1 PPPVLEAAPLERRR
15 RRGRRG
21 PAGHQ
26 PPQEGAGGGRA
37 EGRARWRSTTLHPA
51 LDAKFARAA
60 FAPPT
65 ASESRLVALRDP
77 LVEEVTARWQG
88 QEALA
93 RRRSS
98 NASSVFSGGC
108 WADEAGAVEEAAA
121 GGCEAGGG
129 EAEGR
134 AAGVS
139 RGSLTTRPSFCSG
152 KFQDAWRERARQ
164 RRLPMISEAFGRF
177 ASGAGAAPV
186 VAASKLEWA
195 LRFAG
200 HLNPDYEDVM
210 QAKARLFPS
219 KTFLLWSEFSQLEQ
233 LYDTV
238 QLKSL
243 EEQFH
248 ELDPNGTGFVGA
260 KNVSALLRQ
269 MGFFPFPRLV
279 EELLAEV
286 AARPGGQRSAEDIMN
301 IYEQL
306 QLNSGFTSSQLEP
319 LREAFACW
327 ARASPAEGD
336 EDMRL
341 DQKGL
346 WAALR
351 WLEAHHTIPEELR

>member
-108 WADEAGAVEEAAA
+108 WADEEAAA